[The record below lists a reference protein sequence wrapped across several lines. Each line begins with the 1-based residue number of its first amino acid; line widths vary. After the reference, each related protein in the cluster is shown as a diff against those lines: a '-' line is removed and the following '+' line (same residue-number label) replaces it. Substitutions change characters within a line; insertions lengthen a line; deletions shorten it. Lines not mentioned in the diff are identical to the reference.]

1 MKVLV
6 TGAGGF
12 IGSRLCKKL
21 ISRGHEVYGFIHEAQ
36 PNIEGLHIIKGDL
49 TNENDIAISIISKS
63 GERKGELT
71 IFDSVI
77 HLAAATPLVKDK
89 KKQKKI
95 NYDGTV
101 NLFNEMSNKT
111 SFIIYASGLG
121 VFGNSDGIIDEQSP
135 IKPDTDF
142 VKIRLEAQEFLEKS
156 CKENNIGLSV
166 CYFGDVYG
174 DASWFTE
181 MIVKRLKNGTFKIP
195 GKGDYEKCFIHV
207 DDAVGILTSVMEMNN
222 WGEGKMVGDKNEVS
236 TRNLS
241 YVCAD
246 STSVTFKE
254 FVDYTADKIGTKHP
268 GGVPMFLARGI
279 LGKDLIKLL
288 TTPMKISNKKV
299 SEIYKFVYPSYKEGI
314 NSILES

>member
-12 IGSRLCKKL
+12 IGSRLSKRL
-21 ISRGHEVYGFIHEAQ
+21 ISEGHDVYGTFHESPSQ
-36 PNIEGLHIIKGDL
+36 IEGIQIINADF
-49 TNENDIAISIISKS
+49 TNEDFEIPDVN
-63 GERKGELT
+63 
-71 IFDSVI
+71 FDVVF
-77 HLAAATPLVKDK
+77 HLAAATPLTKDK

-95 NYDGTV
+95 NYEGAV
-101 NLFNEMSNKT
+101 NLFNKIKEKT
-111 SFIIYASGLG
+111 GFIIYVSGLG
-121 VFGNSDGIIDEQSP
+121 VFGNANGIVNEQSP

-142 VKIRLEAQEFLEKS
+142 VKIRLEAQRFLENA
-156 CKENNIGLSV
+156 CKENNIGFSV

-207 DDAVGILTSVMEMNN
+207 DDATGILTSIAKNN
-222 WGEGKMVGDKNEVS
+222 LKDQ
-236 TRNLS
+236 S

-254 FVDYTADKIGTKHP
+254 FVDYTADKIGVKHP
-268 GGVPMFLARGI
+268 GGVPMFLAKGV
-279 LGKDLIKLL
+279 LGGDLVKLL
-288 TTPMKISNKKV
+288 TTPMKISNQKI
-299 SEIYKFVYPSYKEGI
+299 SEVYKFVYPSYKEGI
-314 NSILES
+314 NSILDS

>member
-12 IGSRLCKKL
+12 IGSRLSKRL
-21 ISRGHEVYGFIHEAQ
+21 ISEGHDVYGTFHESPSQ
-36 PNIEGLHIIKGDL
+36 VEGIQIINADF
-49 TNENDIAISIISKS
+49 TNKDFEIPDVN
-63 GERKGELT
+63 
-71 IFDSVI
+71 FDVVF
-77 HLAAATPLVKDK
+77 HLAAATPLTKDK

-95 NYDGTV
+95 NYEGAV
-101 NLFNEMSNKT
+101 NLFNKIKEKT
-111 SFIIYASGLG
+111 GFIIYVSGLG
-121 VFGNSDGIIDEQSP
+121 VFGNANGIVNEQSP

-142 VKIRLEAQEFLEKS
+142 VKIRLEAQRFLENA
-156 CKENNIGLSV
+156 CKENNIGFSV

-207 DDAVGILTSVMEMNN
+207 DDATGILTSIAKNN
-222 WGEGKMVGDKNEVS
+222 LKDQ
-236 TRNLS
+236 S

-254 FVDYTADKIGTKHP
+254 FVDYTADKIGVKHP
-268 GGVPMFLARGI
+268 GGVPMFIAKGV
-279 LGKDLIKLL
+279 LGGDLVKLL
-288 TTPMKISNKKV
+288 TTQMKISNQKI
-299 SEIYKFVYPSYKEGI
+299 SEVYKFVYPSYKEGI
-314 NSILES
+314 NSILDS

>member
-12 IGSRLCKKL
+12 IGSRLSKRL
-21 ISRGHEVYGFIHEAQ
+21 ISEGHDVYGTFHESPSQ
-36 PNIEGLHIIKGDL
+36 VEGIQIINADF
-49 TNENDIAISIISKS
+49 TNEDFEIPDVN
-63 GERKGELT
+63 
-71 IFDSVI
+71 FDVVF
-77 HLAAATPLVKDK
+77 HLAAATPLTKDK

-95 NYDGTV
+95 NYEGAV
-101 NLFNEMSNKT
+101 NLFNKIKEKT
-111 SFIIYASGLG
+111 EFFIYVSGLG
-121 VFGNSDGIIDEQSP
+121 VFGNANGIVNEQSP

-142 VKIRLEAQEFLEKS
+142 VKIRLEAQKFLENA
-156 CKENNIGLSV
+156 CKENNIGFSV

-207 DDAVGILTSVMEMNN
+207 DDATGILTSIAKNN
-222 WGEGKMVGDKNEVS
+222 LKNQ
-236 TRNLS
+236 S

-254 FVDYTADKIGTKHP
+254 FVDYTADKIGVKHP
-268 GGVPMFLARGI
+268 GGVPMFLAKGV
-279 LGKDLIKLL
+279 LGGDLVKLL
-288 TTPMKISNKKV
+288 TTPMKISNQKI
-299 SEIYKFVYPSYKEGI
+299 SEVYKFVYPSYKEGI
-314 NSILES
+314 NSILDS

>member
-12 IGSRLCKKL
+12 IGSRLSKRL
-21 ISRGHEVYGFIHEAQ
+21 ISEGHDVYGTFHESPSQ
-36 PNIEGLHIIKGDL
+36 VEGIQIINADF
-49 TNENDIAISIISKS
+49 TNEDFEIPDVN
-63 GERKGELT
+63 
-71 IFDSVI
+71 FDVVF
-77 HLAAATPLVKDK
+77 HLAAATPLTKDK

-95 NYDGTV
+95 NYEGAV
-101 NLFNEMSNKT
+101 NLFNKIKEKT
-111 SFIIYASGLG
+111 GFIIYVSGLG
-121 VFGNSDGIIDEQSP
+121 VFGNANGIVNEQSP

-142 VKIRLEAQEFLEKS
+142 VKIRLEAQRFLENA
-156 CKENNIGLSV
+156 CKENNIGFSV

-207 DDAVGILTSVMEMNN
+207 DDATGILTSIAKNN
-222 WGEGKMVGDKNEVS
+222 LKDQ
-236 TRNLS
+236 S

-254 FVDYTADKIGTKHP
+254 FVDYTADKIGVKHP
-268 GGVPMFLARGI
+268 GGVPMFLAKGV
-279 LGKDLIKLL
+279 LGGDLVKLL
-288 TTPMKISNKKV
+288 TTPLKISNQKI
-299 SEIYKFVYPSYKEGI
+299 SEVYKFVYPSYKEGI
-314 NSILES
+314 NSILDS

>member
-12 IGSRLCKKL
+12 IGSRLSKRL
-21 ISRGHEVYGFIHEAQ
+21 ISEGHDVYGTFHESPSQ
-36 PNIEGLHIIKGDL
+36 VEGIQIINADF
-49 TNENDIAISIISKS
+49 TNEDFEIPDVN
-63 GERKGELT
+63 
-71 IFDSVI
+71 FDVVF
-77 HLAAATPLVKDK
+77 HLAAATPLTKDK

-95 NYDGTV
+95 NYEGAV
-101 NLFNEMSNKT
+101 NLFNKIKEKT
-111 SFIIYASGLG
+111 GFIIYVSGLG
-121 VFGNSDGIIDEQSP
+121 VFGNANGIVNEQSP

-142 VKIRLEAQEFLEKS
+142 VKIRLEAQKFLENA
-156 CKENNIGLSV
+156 CKENNIGFSV

-207 DDAVGILTSVMEMNN
+207 DDATGILTSIAKNN
-222 WGEGKMVGDKNEVS
+222 LKNQ
-236 TRNLS
+236 S

-254 FVDYTADKIGTKHP
+254 FVDYTADKIGVKHP
-268 GGVPMFLARGI
+268 GGVPMFLAKGV
-279 LGKDLIKLL
+279 LGGDLVKLL
-288 TTPMKISNKKV
+288 TTPMKISNQKI
-299 SEIYKFVYPSYKEGI
+299 SEVYKFVYPSYKEGI
-314 NSILES
+314 NSILDS

>member
-12 IGSRLCKKL
+12 IGSRLSKRL
-21 ISRGHEVYGFIHEAQ
+21 ISEGHDVYGTFHESPSQ
-36 PNIEGLHIIKGDL
+36 VEGIQIINADF
-49 TNENDIAISIISKS
+49 TNEDFEIPDVN
-63 GERKGELT
+63 
-71 IFDSVI
+71 FDVVF
-77 HLAAATPLVKDK
+77 HLAAATPLTKDK

-95 NYDGTV
+95 NYEGAV
-101 NLFNEMSNKT
+101 NLFNKIKEKT
-111 SFIIYASGLG
+111 GFIIYVSGLG
-121 VFGNSDGIIDEQSP
+121 VFGNANGIVNEQSP

-142 VKIRLEAQEFLEKS
+142 VKIRLEAQNFLENA
-156 CKENNIGLSV
+156 CKENNIGFSV

-207 DDAVGILTSVMEMNN
+207 DDATGILTSIAKNN
-222 WGEGKMVGDKNEVS
+222 LKNQ
-236 TRNLS
+236 S

-254 FVDYTADKIGTKHP
+254 FVDYTADKIGVKHP
-268 GGVPMFLARGI
+268 GGVPMFLAKGV
-279 LGKDLIKLL
+279 LGGDLVKLL
-288 TTPMKISNKKV
+288 TTPMKISNQKI
-299 SEIYKFVYPSYKEGI
+299 SEVYKFVYPSYKEGI
-314 NSILES
+314 NSILDS

>member
-12 IGSRLCKKL
+12 IGSRLSKRL
-21 ISRGHEVYGFIHEAQ
+21 ILEGHDVYGTFHESPSQ
-36 PNIEGLHIIKGDL
+36 IEGIQIINADF
-49 TNENDIAISIISKS
+49 TNEDFEIPDVN
-63 GERKGELT
+63 
-71 IFDSVI
+71 FDVVF
-77 HLAAATPLVKDK
+77 HLAAATPLTKDK

-95 NYDGTV
+95 NYEGTV
-101 NLFNEMSNKT
+101 NLFKKIKEKT
-111 SFIIYASGLG
+111 GFIIYVSGLG
-121 VFGNSDGIIDEQSP
+121 VFGNPKGIVNEQSP

-142 VKIRLEAQEFLEKS
+142 VKIRLEAQRFLENA
-156 CKENNIGLSV
+156 CKENNIGFSV

-207 DDAVGILTSVMEMNN
+207 DDATGILTSIAKNN
-222 WGEGKMVGDKNEVS
+222 LKDQ
-236 TRNLS
+236 S

-254 FVDYTADKIGTKHP
+254 FVDYTADKIGVKHP
-268 GGVPMFLARGI
+268 GGVPMFLAKGV
-279 LGKDLIKLL
+279 LGGDLVKLL
-288 TTPMKISNKKV
+288 TTPMQISNQKISEV
-299 SEIYKFVYPSYKEGI
+299 YKFVYPSYKEGI
-314 NSILES
+314 NSILDS

>member
-12 IGSRLCKKL
+12 IGSRLSKRL
-21 ISRGHEVYGFIHEAQ
+21 ISEGHDVYGTFHESPSQ
-36 PNIEGLHIIKGDL
+36 VEGIQIINADI
-49 TNENDIAISIISKS
+49 TNEDFEIPDVN
-63 GERKGELT
+63 
-71 IFDSVI
+71 FDVVF
-77 HLAAATPLVKDK
+77 HLAAATPLTKDK

-95 NYDGTV
+95 NYEGAV
-101 NLFNEMSNKT
+101 NLFNKIKEKT
-111 SFIIYASGLG
+111 GFIIYVSGLG
-121 VFGNSDGIIDEQSP
+121 VFGNPKGIVNEQSP

-142 VKIRLEAQEFLEKS
+142 VKIRLEAQRFLENA
-156 CKENNIGLSV
+156 CKENNIGFSV

-207 DDAVGILTSVMEMNN
+207 DDATGILTSIAKNN
-222 WGEGKMVGDKNEVS
+222 LKDQ
-236 TRNLS
+236 S

-254 FVDYTADKIGTKHP
+254 FVDYTADKIGVKHP
-268 GGVPMFLARGI
+268 GGVPMFLAKGV
-279 LGKDLIKLL
+279 LGGDLVKLL
-288 TTPMKISNKKV
+288 TTPMQISNQKISEV
-299 SEIYKFVYPSYKEGI
+299 YKFVYPSYKEGI
-314 NSILES
+314 NSILDS

>member
-12 IGSRLCKKL
+12 IGSRLSKRL
-21 ISRGHEVYGFIHEAQ
+21 ISEGHDVYGTFHESPSQ
-36 PNIEGLHIIKGDL
+36 VEGIQIINADF
-49 TNENDIAISIISKS
+49 TNEDFEIPDVN
-63 GERKGELT
+63 
-71 IFDSVI
+71 FDVVF
-77 HLAAATPLVKDK
+77 HLAAATPLTKDK

-95 NYDGTV
+95 NYEGAV
-101 NLFNEMSNKT
+101 NLFNKIKEKT
-111 SFIIYASGLG
+111 GFIIYVSGLG
-121 VFGNSDGIIDEQSP
+121 VFGNANGIVNEQSP

-142 VKIRLEAQEFLEKS
+142 VKIRLEAQKFLENA
-156 CKENNIGLSV
+156 CKENNIGFSV

-207 DDAVGILTSVMEMNN
+207 DDATGILTSIAKNN
-222 WGEGKMVGDKNEVS
+222 LKNQ
-236 TRNLS
+236 S

-254 FVDYTADKIGTKHP
+254 FVDYTADKIGVKHP
-268 GGVPMFLARGI
+268 GGVPMFLAKGV
-279 LGKDLIKLL
+279 LGGDLVKLL
-288 TTPMKISNKKV
+288 TTPLKISNQKI
-299 SEIYKFVYPSYKEGI
+299 SEVYKFVYPSYKEGI
-314 NSILES
+314 NSILDS